1 MRLTRR
7 GADDWFAG
15 NAAFAREHHKQERD
29 LNARLTRRKL
39 LVSAAALVAAPRIA
53 RAAFPERPLRI
64 MVGFAAGGTVDTI
77 ARILANALG
86 PILGQNVVVENRPG
100 GSASI
105 AATQV
110 VLADPDGHTLLF
122 GVFSHAVAPA
132 LARLS
137 YDSIKDLTAVS
148 QVAGVPL
155 FMFAAGTSPFKSVA
169 DAVTAAKAAPNTVS
183 YATGGAGSSGHLA
196 AELFARRAGVTLVHV
211 PFRGSPPAIQ
221 SLLAGDVQ
229 LLWDTPTSAT
239 RGYVDNK
246 QLKALAVMT
255 RTRLPGFAEIPAI
268 GEAGLGDDLEVQA
281 WQGVLVRSGTPGE
294 IVATLHRA
302 IAQAMAL
309 PETRTR
315 IEAMS
320 VEPMATDPEAF
331 GAFFRSEV
339 TRWTEIAKLAGLS
352 VQ

>member
-1 MRLTRR
+1 MKRFITRR
-7 GADDWFAG
+7 
-15 NAAFAREHHKQERD
+15 N
-29 LNARLTRRKL
+29 LMI
-39 LVSAAALVAAPRIA
+39 SAVATLAAPRIA

-64 MVGFAAGGTVDTI
+64 LVGFAAGGTVDTI
-77 ARILANALG
+77 ARILANALT

-110 VLADPDGHTLLF
+110 VLAAPDGHTLLF

-132 LARLS
+132 LAKLT
-137 YDSIKDLTAVS
+137 YDTSRDLTAVS

-155 FMFAAGTSPFKSVA
+155 FMFAAGKSPFNTVA
-169 DAVTAAKAAPNTVS
+169 DAVAAAKAAPNTVR

-196 AELFARRAGVTLVHV
+196 AELFARRAGVALVHV

-221 SLLAGDVQ
+221 SLIAGEVQ
-229 LLWDTPTSAT
+229 LLWDTPTAAT
-239 RGYVDNK
+239 RGYVDQK
-246 QLKALAVMT
+246 QMKALAVMT
-255 RTRLPGFAEIPAI
+255 RSRLPAFQEIPAI
-268 GEAGLGDDLEVQA
+268 SEAGLGDDLDVQA
-281 WQGVLVRSGTPGE
+281 WQGVLVRSGTPPDT
-294 IVATLHRA
+294 VATLHRA

-309 PETRTR
+309 PETKAR

-320 VEPMATDPEAF
+320 VEPMATDPAAF
-331 GAFFRSEV
+331 GKFFQSEV
-339 TRWTEIAKLAGLS
+339 TRWTEVARRAGLT

>member
-1 MRLTRR
+1 VS
-7 GADDWFAG
+7 AI
-15 NAAFAREHHKQERD
+15 
-29 LNARLTRRKL
+29 TRRKL
-39 LVSAAALVAAPRIA
+39 LHVTAGAASLVASPWAA
-53 RAAFPERPLRI
+53 RAAFPDRPLRI

-77 ARILANALG
+77 ARILANALT

-110 VLADPDGHTLLF
+110 VIAEPDGHTLLF

-132 LARLS
+132 LAKLT
-137 YDSIKDLTAVS
+137 YDTARDLTAVS

-155 FMFAAGTSPFKSVA
+155 FMFAAGKSPFNSVA
-169 DAVTAAKAAPNTVS
+169 GAVAAAKTAPNTVS

-221 SLLAGDVQ
+221 SLITGDVQ
-229 LLWDTPTSAT
+229 LLWDTPTAAT
-239 RGYVDNK
+239 RGYIESK
-246 QLKALAVMT
+246 QMKALAVMT
-255 RTRLPGFAEIPAI
+255 RTRLPAFRDIPAI
-268 GEAGLGDDLEVQA
+268 GEAGLGEDLEVQA

-294 IVATLHRA
+294 IVATLHKA
-302 IAQAMAL
+302 IVQAMAL
-309 PETRTR
+309 PDTRAR

-320 VEPMATDPEAF
+320 VEPMATEPEAF
-331 GAFFRSEV
+331 GKFFQSEV
-339 TRWTEIAKLAGLS
+339 TRWTEVARRAGLT